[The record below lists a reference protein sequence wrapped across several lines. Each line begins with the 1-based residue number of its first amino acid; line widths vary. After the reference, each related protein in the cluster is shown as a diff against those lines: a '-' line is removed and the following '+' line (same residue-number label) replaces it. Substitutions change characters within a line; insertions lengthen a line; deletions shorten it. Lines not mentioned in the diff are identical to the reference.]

1 MKQGL
6 LLLSLTFVPGAAW
19 GHCAPEPVLKVVTAA
34 LYPGVPSD
42 DFGSQ
47 PKTLFRRGEKYGRLE
62 EQHNPETGLH
72 LLIVVNEPDV
82 WMVNRVDR
90 TGQHIVD
97 PGPTFRFGAPV
108 LGGVES
114 EHWKQFELGCEV
126 AFMKEVGAERIELG
140 PNGPIQYRHSQEGTT
155 VELYTTVA
163 DIPTRAEVSSP
174 EGKMTIEY
182 LSFEFLETVPSDL
195 FTKPE
200 GVTFTEAE

>member
-1 MKQGL
+1 MKRVL
-6 LLLSLTFVPGAAW
+6 LLLGLTVVPDLAW
-19 GHCAPEPVLKVVTAA
+19 GNCAPEPVVKVVTTA

-42 DFGSQ
+42 DFASK
-47 PKTLFRRGEKYGRLE
+47 PKTLFRKGEKYGRLE
-62 EQHNPETGLH
+62 ELFDPETGLH
-72 LLIVVNEPDV
+72 ILIVVNEPDA
-82 WMVNRVDR
+82 WMVNRADG

-97 PGPTFRFGAPV
+97 PGPTFRFVAPV
-108 LGGVES
+108 LGGTES
-114 EHWKQFELGCEV
+114 EHWQRFELGCEV

-140 PNGPIQYRHSQEGTT
+140 PNGPLRYRHSHEGTT

-163 DIPTRAEVSSP
+163 GIPTRAEVKSP

-182 LSFEFLETVPSDL
+182 LSFEILKTVPGDL